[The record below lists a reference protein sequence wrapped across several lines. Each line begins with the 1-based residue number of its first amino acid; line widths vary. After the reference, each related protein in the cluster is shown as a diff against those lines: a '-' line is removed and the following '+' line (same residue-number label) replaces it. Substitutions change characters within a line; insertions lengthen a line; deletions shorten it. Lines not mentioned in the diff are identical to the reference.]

1 MGAMSG
7 EQSTGADAA
16 PTTSGAATA
25 PAEPQP
31 SQRFL
36 TILVFV
42 CGSASLGGEIAS
54 LRLLAPFFGA
64 STIVW
69 ANTIAVVLLA
79 LSLGYFLGGRLA
91 DRHPHLR
98 GLCSMIGVAAL
109 LYAIVPIVASPFL
122 RVSVKLVDASS
133 FGTLAGSLLSVVVLV
148 ALPMTLLGAV
158 SPWALRLAL
167 RDVVHSGSVAGRL
180 YAISTAG
187 SLVGIMLATLVLIPF
202 TGSRRTFFVFAIA
215 LAVIAAIGIAR
226 ARYIAVPLAIAVAGV
241 LPIGPL
247 QPGTTPGDRV
257 LYEGETPF
265 QYVRVVESRAKD
277 VFLELNQ
284 SSAIH
289 SMYRPGSYLTGGNSY
304 WDHVLVLPLASLDA
318 PPERVAILGNAAGT
332 MARSLGHFYPDAHVD
347 GVEIDPKLTEL
358 GERFF
363 DMRNPKLRVFH
374 EDARPWL
381 ERSDGDYDLI
391 VMDAYQPEYIPFYLA
406 TKEFFELTRDRLSG
420 NGLFIL
426 NIDQPADNDEL
437 EKVLGRTMSEAF
449 PNIRRRA
456 VSSTTTLLLG
466 SKSDIDPQRMR
477 DSAEELDL
485 PTELLNL
492 ATPTA
497 VDLGPRLEGGEVFTD
512 DKAPVEWLVDLSQY

>member
-1 MGAMSG
+1 MAAMSG
-7 EQSTGADAA
+7 DPVAPDTSPPPDGSEAA
-16 PTTSGAATA
+16 GPPKA
-25 PAEPQP
+25 P
-31 SQRFL
+31 SQTFL

-42 CGSASLGGEIAS
+42 CGSASLGGEIAA
-54 LRLLAPFFGA
+54 LRLLAPFFGS

-91 DRHPHLR
+91 DRHPHMR

-109 LYAIVPIVASPFL
+109 LYAIIPLVASPFL
-122 RVSVKLVDASS
+122 RVSVRFIDSTS
-133 FGTLAGSLLSVVVLV
+133 FGILFGSLVSVIVLV

-187 SLVGIMLATLVLIPF
+187 SLLGIMLATLVLIPF
-202 TGSRRTFFVFAIA
+202 TGSRRTFFAFAVA
-215 LAVIAAIGIAR
+215 LAVIAAIGIGR
-226 ARYIAVPLAIAVAGV
+226 RYAVVPVVIALVGIV
-241 LPIGPL
+241 PIGSLAPAN
-247 QPGTTPGDRV
+247 PGDRV

-265 QYVRVVESRAKD
+265 QFVRVVQANNDD

-284 SSAIH
+284 SNAVH
-289 SMYRPGSYLTGGNSY
+289 SMYRPGTYLTGGDSY
-304 WDHVLVLPLASLDA
+304 WDHMLVLPLSTLDG

-332 MARSLGHFYPDAHVD
+332 MARSYGHFFPETEID

-381 ERSDGDYDLI
+381 ERAEGDYDLI

-406 TKEFFELTRDRLSG
+406 TKEFFTLARERLSDD
-420 NGLFIL
+420 GLFVL
-426 NIDQPADNDEL
+426 NIDHPSDSDDL
-437 EKVLGRTMSEAF
+437 EKTLGRTMAEAF
-449 PNIRRRA
+449 PNIRRRE
-456 VSSTTTLLLG
+456 VTETTTLLVG
-466 SKSDIDPQRMR
+466 SAVEPDPAQMR
-477 DSAEELDL
+477 ERAEDLDL
-485 PTELLNL
+485 PDELLDL

-497 VDLGPRLEGGEVFTD
+497 VDLGPRLEGGDVFTD
-512 DKAPVEWLVDLSQY
+512 DKAPVEWLVDLSEY